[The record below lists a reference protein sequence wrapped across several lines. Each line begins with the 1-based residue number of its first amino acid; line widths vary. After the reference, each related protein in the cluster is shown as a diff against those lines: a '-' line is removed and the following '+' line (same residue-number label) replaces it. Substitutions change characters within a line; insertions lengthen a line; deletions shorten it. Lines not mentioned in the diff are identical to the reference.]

1 MSRIAVLD
9 DYQGV
14 AFEHGD
20 WSSLQAEHEVVAFHQ
35 HLGNEEQVA
44 EALQNMDVVC
54 VMRERTPFPRSQL
67 ERLPNLKLLIT
78 SGAKNGAIDMAA
90 ARELGITVCGTRS
103 PGHAASELA
112 FGLILALA
120 RQITEEDRQMRSG
133 GWQTTVGSD
142 LRGQT
147 LGILGLGRHGSNLAR
162 FGQAFGMRV
171 IAWSQNLTRERC
183 DELGVEYAEK
193 ESFFRESDFITIHLK
208 VGQRNRGLVGSD
220 EFSLMKPSAYIVNTS
235 RGPIIQETA
244 LLDALQ
250 NGTIAGAGIDVYDNE
265 PLPRDHPLRNAPRTV
280 LTSHVGYVTRQ
291 TYDVFYSETVEC
303 IEAFLADKPVRV
315 LNSE

>member
-20 WSSLQAEHEVVAFHQ
+20 WSRLRAAHQVVAFRR
-35 HLGNEEQVA
+35 HLGNEDQVA
-44 EALQNMDVVC
+44 EALQQIDFVC
-54 VMRERTPFPRSQL
+54 VMRERTPFPRSL
-67 ERLPNLKLLIT
+67 LARLPRLKLLVT
-78 SGAKNGAIDMAA
+78 SGAKNAAIDMAA

-133 GWQTTVGSD
+133 GWQSTIGSD
-142 LRGQT
+142 LHGQT
-147 LGILGLGRHGSNLAR
+147 LGILGLGRHGANLAR
-162 FGQAFGMRV
+162 YGQAFGMRV
-171 IAWSQNLTRERC
+171 IAWSQNLTREHC
-183 DELGVEYAEK
+183 QELGVEYADK
-193 ESFFRESDFITIHLK
+193 MGLFRESDFITIHLK
-208 VGQRNRGLVGSD
+208 VGQRNRGLVGGE

-235 RGPIIQETA
+235 RGPIVEEQA
-244 LLDALQ
+244 LLKALQ
-250 NGTIAGAGIDVYDNE
+250 GGVIAGAGIDVYDRE
-265 PLPRDHPLRNAPRTV
+265 PLPADHPLRSAPGAI

-303 IEAFLADKPVRV
+303 IEAYLDGEPVRV
-315 LNSE
+315 LNPA